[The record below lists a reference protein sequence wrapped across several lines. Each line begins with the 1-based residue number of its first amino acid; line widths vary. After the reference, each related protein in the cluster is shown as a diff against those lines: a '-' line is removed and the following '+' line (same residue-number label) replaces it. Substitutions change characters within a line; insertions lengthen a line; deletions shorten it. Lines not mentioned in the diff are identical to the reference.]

1 MRLIINLIVICMIA
15 AGVGLGLTFLA
26 VRHPLALDVIQDGA
40 WEAIANEGGPDV
52 DAYALAALAHRGEAP
67 LSIADGLTFRASEDE
82 DGNPLSGACSYVI
95 SGALPPVRVWSLS
108 AFDRDGRPF
117 PNPAG
122 RYGYSNADAMRDS
135 DGAIRI
141 ALSAEAQPG
150 DWIPV
155 ASDAPKIML
164 ELRLYDTTAAAIS
177 GGRSAP
183 ELPAIKRTGC
193 RS

>member
-1 MRLIINLIVICMIA
+1 VRLIVNLIVICMIA
-15 AGVGLGLTFLA
+15 AGVGLGLTFYA

-40 WEAIANEGGPDV
+40 WQAIANEGGPDV

-67 LSIADGLTFRASEDE
+67 LAIADGLAFRASEDE
-82 DGNPLSGACSYVI
+82 DGNPLSGACSYIV
-95 SGALPPVRVWSLS
+95 SGAVPPVRVWSLA
-108 AFDRDGRPF
+108 AFDQYGRSF
-117 PNPAG
+117 ANPAD
-122 RYGYSNADAMRDS
+122 RFGYSNADALRDGE
-135 DGAIRI
+135 GAIRI
-141 ALSAEAQPG
+141 AVSADAQPG

-155 ASDAPKIML
+155 SPDAKAITL

-183 ELPAIKRTGC
+183 ELPVITRTGC

>member
-1 MRLIINLIVICMIA
+1 MRLIVNLIIICVIA
-15 AGVGLGLTFLA
+15 AGVGLGLTFFA

-40 WEAIANEGGPDV
+40 WQAIANEGGPDV

-67 LSIADGLTFRASEDE
+67 LSIADGLTFRAAADD
-82 DGNPLSGACSYVI
+82 DGNPLSGACSYII
-95 SGALPPVRVWSLS
+95 SGPVPPVRVWSLA
-108 AFDRDGRPF
+108 AFDRVGNPF
-117 PNPAG
+117 ANPAS
-122 RYGYSNADAMRDS
+122 RFGYSNADALRDS
-135 DGAIRI
+135 EGAVRI
-141 ALSAEAQPG
+141 ALSADARPG

-155 ASDAPKIML
+155 SPDAKAITL

-183 ELPAIKRTGC
+183 ELPAITRTGC

>member
-1 MRLIINLIVICMIA
+1 MRLIVNLIVICMIA
-15 AGVGLGLTFLA
+15 AGVGLGLTYYA
-26 VRHPLALDVIQDGA
+26 VRYPLALDVIQDGA

-67 LSIADGLTFRASEDE
+67 LSIADGLAFRASEDD
-82 DGNPLSGACSYVI
+82 DGNPLSGACSYII
-95 SGALPPVRVWSLS
+95 SGSVPPVRVWSLA
-108 AFDRDGRPF
+108 AFDQNGRPF
-117 PNPAG
+117 DNPAH
-122 RYGYSNADAMRDS
+122 RFGYSNADVLRDS
-135 DGAIRI
+135 EGAIRV
-141 ALSAEAQPG
+141 ALSADAQPG

-155 ASDAPKIML
+155 SPDAKTITL

>member
-1 MRLIINLIVICMIA
+1 MRLIVNLIVICMIA
-15 AGVGLGLTFLA
+15 AGVGLGLTFYA

-67 LSIADGLTFRASEDE
+67 LSIADGLAFRATEDE
-82 DGNPLSGACSYVI
+82 DGNPLSAACSYII
-95 SGALPPVRVWSLS
+95 SGTVPPVRVWSLA
-108 AFDRDGRPF
+108 AFDENGRPF
-117 PNPAG
+117 PNAAQ
-122 RYGYSNADAMRDS
+122 RFGYTNADTLRDS
-135 DGAIRI
+135 EGAIRI
-141 ALSAEAQPG
+141 ALSAVTHPG

-155 ASDAPKIML
+155 SPDAKVITL
-164 ELRLYDTTAAAIS
+164 QLRLYDTTAAAIS

-183 ELPAIKRTGC
+183 ELPGIARTGC

>member
-1 MRLIINLIVICMIA
+1 VRLIVNLIVICMIA
-15 AGVGLGLTFLA
+15 AGVGLGLTYYA
-26 VRHPLALDVIQDGA
+26 VRNPLALDVIQDGA

-67 LSIADGLTFRASEDE
+67 LSIADGLAFRASEDD
-82 DGNPLSGACSYVI
+82 DGNPLSGACSYII
-95 SGALPPVRVWSLS
+95 SGNVPPVRVWSLA
-108 AFDRDGRPF
+108 AFDRNGRSF
-117 PNPAG
+117 DNPAH
-122 RYGYSNADAMRDS
+122 RFGYSNADVLRDS
-135 DGAIRI
+135 EGAIRI
-141 ALSAEAQPG
+141 ALSADAQPG

-155 ASDAPKIML
+155 SPDAETITL

-183 ELPAIKRTGC
+183 ELPAITRTGC